1 MEAEFFLSFR
11 NEFKILSITFML
23 YYLELI
29 GLKKLEEN
37 LICIGVSIINLNK
50 NSVAITLI
58 YLKKYYYL

>member
-1 MEAEFFLSFR
+1 MEAEFFKSFP